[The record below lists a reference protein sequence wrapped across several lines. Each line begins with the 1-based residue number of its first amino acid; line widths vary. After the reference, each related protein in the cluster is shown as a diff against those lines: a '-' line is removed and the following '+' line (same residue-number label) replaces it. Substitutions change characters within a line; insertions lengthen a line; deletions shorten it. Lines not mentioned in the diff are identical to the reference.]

1 MKVMLLDQQVY
12 GLPGDHHRTDGV
24 AGLGGADLQ
33 FSLAAPDGFADGYA
47 FLLQIQVSPEK
58 GKQFSPA
65 QAAGQFQIKHRKDIA
80 VCCGLEVCTD
90 LFRLDDLHLFPLQL
104 GRITA
109 IGGIFLDEA
118 LLYRLLQ
125 GAV

>member
-58 GKQFSPA
+58 GKQFSPCA
-65 QAAGQFQIKHRKDIA
+65 SRWSIPDKTSEGH
-80 VCCGLEVCTD
+80 CGL
-90 LFRLDDLHLFPLQL
+90 LRP
-104 GRITA
+104 
-109 IGGIFLDEA
+109 GGMH
-118 LLYRLLQ
+118 RSVQ
-125 GAV
+125 TG